1 MGEISIGVLKIQHPT
16 LCTQLLSN
24 SNFNVDDVNRRSSIL
39 NFKSC
44 QWYFVVDTFISHGM
58 EHARPPLG
66 LADFLLGHMQGLFHS
81 PNGICG
87 IEEIDD

>member
-24 SNFNVDDVNRRSSIL
+24 SNFNVDDVNRHSSIL

-44 QWYFVVDTFISHGM
+44 QWYFVVDTFISHGA
-58 EHARPPLG
+58 ERARPPPG
-66 LADFLLGHMQGLFHS
+66 LADFLLGYVH
-81 PNGICG
+81 
-87 IEEIDD
+87 